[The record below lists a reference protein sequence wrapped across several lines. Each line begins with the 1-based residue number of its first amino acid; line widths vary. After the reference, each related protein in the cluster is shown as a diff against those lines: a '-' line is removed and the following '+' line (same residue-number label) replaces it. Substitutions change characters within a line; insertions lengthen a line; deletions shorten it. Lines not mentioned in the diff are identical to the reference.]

1 MQKKCRLQIREEEGL
16 SMGTNESVDLIMEM
30 STAGDGIRDDIEKRS
45 KAERKFCKKKKLFE
59 H

>member
-45 KAERKFCKKKKLFE
+45 KAERKFCKKKTV
-59 H
+59 